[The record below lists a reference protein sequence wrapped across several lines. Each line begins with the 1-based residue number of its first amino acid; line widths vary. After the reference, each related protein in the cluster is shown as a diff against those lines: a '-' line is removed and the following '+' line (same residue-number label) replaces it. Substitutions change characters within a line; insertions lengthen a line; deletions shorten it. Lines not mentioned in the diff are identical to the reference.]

1 MILEKN
7 VRAVNSTTDND
18 SDEWKKRQRYVQRCK
33 ENAWKRWKH
42 EYSVALQ
49 ERHNLSHK
57 DRTRK
62 VNIDD
67 IVMIKG
73 GSKNR
78 GHWKIGMIPNCLMG
92 KTKL

>member
-33 ENAWKRWKH
+33 ENTWKRWKH
-42 EYSVALQ
+42 GYLVALR

-57 DRTRK
+57 DRT
-62 VNIDD
+62 
-67 IVMIKG
+67 
-73 GSKNR
+73 SKY
-78 GHWKIGMIPNCLMG
+78 W
-92 KTKL
+92 